1 MGECNRTNLVMKI
14 IAIANATAESIASR
28 SPMLN
33 KEDNNDQDM
42 SNAFPLIATA
52 KIPMIAIIDP
62 ISCVLLS
69 RSFRKNH
76 ARNSTTVAS
85 RGPVSV
91 DSFEAPIL
99 LTESYQVIIPRAIN
113 ADPGRRCLQDLKTV
127 ILSFIIKITI
137 NSNIPPASGMLL
149 AAIVRGDI

>member
-1 MGECNRTNLVMKI
+1 LVKKI
-14 IAIANATAESIASR
+14 IAIAKVTAESIASR
-28 SPMLN
+28 SPILN
-33 KEDNNDQDM
+33 KDSDEDT
-42 SNAFPLIATA
+42 SNVLPLIAAA
-52 KIPMIAIIDP
+52 KIPMIAIKDP
-62 ISCVLLS
+62 MSCTLLS

-76 ARNSTTVAS
+76 ARNSTTVVS

-127 ILSFIIKITI
+127 ILSFILRVTI
-137 NSNIPPASGMLL
+137 NSSIPPASGMLL

>member
-1 MGECNRTNLVMKI
+1 MGEFNPTNLVMKI

-28 SPMLN
+28 SPMLS
-33 KEDNNDQDM
+33 KDNDQDT
-42 SNAFPLIATA
+42 SNALPLIAAA

-62 ISCVLLS
+62 MSCTLLS
-69 RSFRKNH
+69 RSFKKNH

-91 DSFEAPIL
+91 DSFEESIL

-127 ILSFIIKITI
+127 ILSFIIRATI
-137 NSNIPPASGMLL
+137 NSNIPPASGILL
-149 AAIVRGDI
+149 AAIV